1 MKVNYQKQLEEIL
14 KTQDPEHPKKL
25 LLQSCCG
32 PCSSYVLEYLSNYF
46 EITVYYYNPNI
57 DTEEEYLKRLKEQ
70 ERLIKLMVFK
80 NKVHFKKGKY
90 DRDKFKKVVKG
101 LEQEKE
107 GGLRCFGCY
116 ALRMEA
122 AAKIASEEGFDYF
135 TTTLSVSP
143 HKNAEKINEIGEK
156 LEKKYGVKFLSSDF
170 KKSNGYKRSIE
181 LSKLYNLYRQNFCG
195 CTYSKIE
202 RMKKEINK
210 LFLF

>member
-1 MKVNYQKQLEEIL
+1 MKTNYQKKLDEIL
-14 KTQDPEHPKKL
+14 DTQDLEHPKKL

-57 DTEEEYLKRLKEQ
+57 DTEEEYQKRLKEQ

-80 NKVHFKKGKY
+80 NKVEFKKGKY
-90 DRDKFKKVVKG
+90 DRDKFKKIVKG
-101 LEQEKE
+101 LENEKE
-107 GGLRCFGCY
+107 GGVRCFGCY

-122 AAKIASEEGFDYF
+122 AAIIAKEENFDYF

-143 HKNAEKINEIGEK
+143 YKNADKINEIGEK
-156 LEKKYGVKFLSSDF
+156 LEKKYGVNFLYSDF
-170 KKSNGYKRSIE
+170 KKREGYKRSIE

-195 CTYSKIE
+195 CVYSRIE
-202 RMKKEINK
+202 SEKKRTN
-210 LFLF
+210 

>member
-1 MKVNYQKQLEEIL
+1 MKTNYQKKLDEIL
-14 KTQDPEHPKKL
+14 DTQDLNHPKKL

-70 ERLIKLMVFK
+70 EKLIKLMVFK
-80 NKVHFKKGKY
+80 NKVDFKKGKY
-90 DRDKFKKVVKG
+90 ERDKFKKIVKG
-101 LEQEKE
+101 LEEEKE
-107 GGLRCFGCY
+107 GGLRCNACY

-122 AAKIASEEGFDYF
+122 AAILAKEENFDYF

-143 HKNAEKINEIGEK
+143 YKNAEKINEIGEK
-156 LEKKYGVKFLSSDF
+156 LEKKYGVKYLYSDF
-170 KKSNGYKRSIE
+170 KKREGYKRSIE

-195 CTYSKIE
+195 CVYSKIE
-202 RMKKEINK
+202 SEKKRNLK
-210 LFLF
+210 

>member
-1 MKVNYQKQLEEIL
+1 MKTNYQKKLDEIL
-14 KTQDPEHPKKL
+14 DTQDLEHPKRL

-57 DTEEEYLKRLKEQ
+57 DTEEEYQKRLKEQ

-80 NKVHFKKGKY
+80 NKVEFKKGKY
-90 DRDKFKKVVKG
+90 DRDKFKKIVKG
-101 LEQEKE
+101 LEDEKE
-107 GGLRCFGCY
+107 GGVRCFGCY

-122 AAKIASEEGFDYF
+122 AAILAKEENFDYF

-143 HKNAEKINEIGEK
+143 YKNAEKINEIGEK
-156 LEKKYGVKFLSSDF
+156 LENKYGVSFLYSDF
-170 KKSNGYKRSIE
+170 KKREGYKRSIE

-195 CTYSKIE
+195 CVYSKIE
-202 RMKKEINK
+202 SEKKRNLK
-210 LFLF
+210 

>member
-1 MKVNYQKQLEEIL
+1 MKTNYQKKLDEIL
-14 KTQDPEHPKKL
+14 DTQDLKHPKKL

-80 NKVHFKKGKY
+80 NKVEFKKGKY
-90 DRDKFKKVVKG
+90 DRDKFKKIVKG
-101 LEQEKE
+101 LENEKE
-107 GGLRCFGCY
+107 GGVRCFGCY

-122 AAKIASEEGFDYF
+122 AAILARKENFDYF

-143 HKNAEKINEIGEK
+143 YKNAEKINEIGEK
-156 LEKKYGVKFLSSDF
+156 LEKKYGVKYLYSDF
-170 KKSNGYKRSIE
+170 KKREGYKRSIE

-195 CTYSKIE
+195 CVYSKIE
-202 RMKKEINK
+202 SEKKRNLK
-210 LFLF
+210 

>member
-1 MKVNYQKQLEEIL
+1 MKTNYQKKLDEIL
-14 KTQDPEHPKKL
+14 DTQDLGHPKRL

-57 DTEEEYLKRLKEQ
+57 DTEEEYQKRLKEQ

-80 NKVHFKKGKY
+80 NKVEFKKGKY
-90 DRDKFKKVVKG
+90 DRDKFKKIVKG
-101 LEQEKE
+101 LENEKE
-107 GGLRCFGCY
+107 GGVRCFGCY

-122 AAKIASEEGFDYF
+122 AAILAKEENFDYF

-143 HKNAEKINEIGEK
+143 YKNAEKINEIGEK
-156 LEKKYGVKFLSSDF
+156 LENKYGVKFLYSDF
-170 KKSNGYKRSIE
+170 KKREGYKRSIE

-195 CTYSKIE
+195 CVYSRIE
-202 RMKKEINK
+202 REKKELEKI
-210 LFLF
+210 

>member
-1 MKVNYQKQLEEIL
+1 MKTNYQKKLDEIL
-14 KTQDPEHPKKL
+14 DTQDLEHPKKL

-57 DTEEEYLKRLKEQ
+57 DTEEEYQKRLKEQ

-80 NKVHFKKGKY
+80 NKVEFKKGKY
-90 DRDKFKKVVKG
+90 DRDKFKKIVKG
-101 LEQEKE
+101 LENEKE
-107 GGLRCFGCY
+107 GGVRCFGCY

-122 AAKIASEEGFDYF
+122 AAIIAKEENFDYF

-143 HKNAEKINEIGEK
+143 YKNADKINEIGEK
-156 LEKKYGVKFLSSDF
+156 LEKKYGVNFLYSDF
-170 KKSNGYKRSIE
+170 KKREGYKRSIE

-195 CTYSKIE
+195 CVYSRIE
-202 RMKKEINK
+202 SEKERTN
-210 LFLF
+210 